1 MKTYKKGLILVG
13 LAIVSTTVKP
23 LMFQKEIS
31 TEEISSELD
40 SLYNGIAEHNISKN
54 QATQTLGGLRKYVQ
68 KNGQGNE
75 KLLNASEAI
84 ADLTDDLVTG
94 YMTGWGAVSPDFNRH
109 VRNVEDAIEVLKNDP
124 WWFGKKRE
132 VRAVL
137 LNVGERV
144 LSLMPKTKDVYGSK
158 QEVTIEKYQ

>member
-13 LAIVSTTVKP
+13 LAMVSITVKP
-23 LMFQKEIS
+23 IMFQKEIS

-54 QATQTLGGLRKYVQ
+54 QTMQTLGGLRKYVQ

-75 KLLNASEAI
+75 KLLSASEAI

-94 YMTGWGAVSPDFNRH
+94 YMDGWEKVSPDFNMH
-109 VRNVEDAIEVLKNDP
+109 VRNVENAMEALKSDP
-124 WWFGKKRE
+124 WWFGTKRE

-137 LNVGERV
+137 LNAGERV
-144 LSLMPKTKDVYGSK
+144 LSLMPQIKDIYHGE
-158 QEVTIEKYQ
+158 QEVTIGKY